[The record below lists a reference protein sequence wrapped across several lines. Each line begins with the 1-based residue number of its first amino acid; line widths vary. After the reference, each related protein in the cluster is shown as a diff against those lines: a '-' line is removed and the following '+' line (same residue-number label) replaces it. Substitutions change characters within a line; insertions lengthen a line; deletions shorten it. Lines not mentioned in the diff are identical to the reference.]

1 MNTGPL
7 GVTVIGAPGSGK
19 SHFLFYLL
27 NLLQTQGFTV
37 EFQADADFKS
47 KEDLERLAKSMEPIL
62 TEIRTTK
69 TIILSEKYANK
80 PLLDPVVS
88 FQDLLSDNDKN
99 MYLAR
104 KEHRN
109 AQIRLRKLNDAEN
122 PRHGGHNEVGFDKV
136 FTVDSSYFRVPAV
149 GERFNIGDLSTS
161 GVQEI
166 IDDKTFKTYN
176 SIYEWTVLEKTPE

>member
-1 MNTGPL
+1 MDKKQWIP
-7 GVTVIGAPGSGK
+7 GA
-19 SHFLFYLL
+19 
-27 NLLQTQGFTV
+27 
-37 EFQADADFKS
+37 
-47 KEDLERLAKSMEPIL
+47 LAKL
-62 TEIRTTK
+62 K
-69 TIILSEKYANK
+69 TVGKTLGHI
-80 PLLDPVVS
+80 
-88 FQDLLSDNDKN
+88 

-109 AQIRLRKLNDAEN
+109 AQIRLRKINDSEN
-122 PRHGGHNEVGFDKV
+122 PRHGGHIEVGFDKV